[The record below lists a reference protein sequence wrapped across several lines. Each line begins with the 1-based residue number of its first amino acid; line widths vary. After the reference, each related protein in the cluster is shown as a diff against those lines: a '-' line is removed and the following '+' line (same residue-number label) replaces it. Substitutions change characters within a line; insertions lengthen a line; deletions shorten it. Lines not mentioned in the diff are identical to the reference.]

1 MNMSIIAISF
11 LVAVSVAGLFYVFI
25 DPFVSGESKITKRK
39 NTFVAT
45 EKKDKIS
52 EINNSIRK
60 GQVSQALKEM
70 EGKINNKKYN
80 SLNDKLFQAGL
91 DISQQKYYF
100 FSILL
105 SLVLGFFAFSLSGSL
120 YVAIGAIFIGFF
132 GIPSWI
138 LLYLKKKRIQNFIN
152 ELPNAMDVIA
162 RGIRSGLPLGD
173 CLRMIAAE
181 AQEPLKTEFKKVIDT
196 NALGVPL
203 GESISKIYER
213 VPVAE
218 ANFFAIVIAIQ
229 QKSGGNLAEA
239 LLNLSKV
246 LRERKKMSGKIKA
259 MSMEAKAS
267 AAIIACLPFTV
278 ATMTYITSPDYIQLL
293 WTTQAGQTALVGA
306 GIWMTIGVFTM
317 KKMINF
323 DF

>member
-1 MNMSIIAISF
+1 
-11 LVAVSVAGLFYVFI
+11 
-25 DPFVSGESKITKRK
+25 
-39 NTFVAT
+39 
-45 EKKDKIS
+45 
-52 EINNSIRK
+52 
-60 GQVSQALKEM
+60 M